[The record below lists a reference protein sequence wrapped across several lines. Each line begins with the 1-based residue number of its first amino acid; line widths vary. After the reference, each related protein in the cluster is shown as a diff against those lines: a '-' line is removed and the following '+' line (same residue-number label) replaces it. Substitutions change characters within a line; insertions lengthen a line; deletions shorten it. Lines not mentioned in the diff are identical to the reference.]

1 MRHRSLLLTLIAVV
15 IIGSLGALWAGG
27 WLDFATIK
35 AHHNQ
40 LAALVRDWP
49 LLSALGFFLGF
60 VLATAL
66 SIPIATAL
74 SLLAGS
80 LFGLM
85 EALLLV
91 SFASTTGATLAML
104 LARYVLR
111 DIVEKR
117 WPRLIARTNRGLKQD
132 GLFYLLA
139 LRLAPAPPFFVVNLL
154 MGMTR
159 MPAGRF
165 FVISQIGLL
174 PIDIVFVNAGRA
186 LATLDSPADALS
198 TDVMLALALA
208 SVLPLLLRRL
218 IRPLLRTRID

>member
-91 SFASTTGATLAML
+91 SFASTTGGHASHAAGPLCT
-104 LARYVLR
+104 ARYRRKALAAPDCPNQSRPKTGWSVLFTGAT
-111 DIVEKR
+111 
-117 WPRLIARTNRGLKQD
+117 ARTRPTLFCGESTD
-132 GLFYLLA
+132 GHDA
-139 LRLAPAPPFFVVNLL
+139 HAGRPFFCNQPNRSV
-154 MGMTR
+154 
-159 MPAGRF
+159 
-165 FVISQIGLL
+165 
-174 PIDIVFVNAGRA
+174 
-186 LATLDSPADALS
+186 
-198 TDVMLALALA
+198 TD
-208 SVLPLLLRRL
+208 
-218 IRPLLRTRID
+218 